1 MANEVAKAGAPRR
14 VMGNVAAGV
23 AAPRATP
30 PPAPRALTS
39 RQKAAVIVRLLLAE
53 GAPLPL
59 SALPE
64 HLQAALTE
72 EIGQMRLVD
81 RETLRAT
88 VEEFL
93 AELEGVGLSFPGG
106 LDGALGL
113 LDGHISATAAARLR
127 RMTGLSD
134 RSDPWD
140 QIAATPP
147 DRLMPLLEAESAEVA
162 AVLLSKLPV
171 ARAAELMGRLPG
183 DRARRIAY
191 AVSQTAAIDPD
202 TVRRIGQALASGLAA
217 APENAFAA
225 DPVDR
230 VGAIL
235 NVSAAVTRDEVLRGL
250 TETDAAFAEQVRRA
264 IFTFP
269 HIPHRLPAR
278 DVPKVLRVVDQPT
291 VITALAGAAGPE
303 ETATVEFLLANMS
316 QRLAAAL
323 REEIE
328 ARGPVKPKDAE
339 TAQTAVVAAIRTL
352 EAAGEVQLVSPE
364 EES

>member
-1 MANEVAKAGAPRR
+1 MANELATAGAARR
-14 VMGNVAAGV
+14 VTGMMAG
-23 AAPRATP
+23 ARPGTP
-30 PPAPRALTS
+30 PPRALTS

-72 EIGQMRLVD
+72 EIGQMRVVD
-81 RETLRAT
+81 RDTLRAT

-106 LDGALGL
+106 IDAALGL

-134 RSDPWD
+134 RADPWD
-140 QIAATPP
+140 RIAAAPP
-147 DRLMPLLEAESAEVA
+147 EALLPLLEAESAEVA
-162 AVLLSKLPV
+162 AVLLSKVPV
-171 ARAAELMGRLPG
+171 TRAAELMGRLPG
-183 DRARRIAY
+183 ERARRIAY
-191 AVSQTAAIDPD
+191 AVSQTAGIDPD
-202 TVRRIGQALASGLAA
+202 TVRRIGQALAAGLDA
-217 APENAFAA
+217 APVRAFDA

-235 NVSAAVTRDEVLRGL
+235 NVSAAVTRDAVLQGL
-250 TETDAAFAEQVRRA
+250 SETDAAFADRVRRA

-269 HIPHRLPAR
+269 HIPRRLPPR

-291 VITALAGAAGPE
+291 LVTALAGATGPE
-303 ETATVEFLLANMS
+303 EAATADFLLANMS

-323 REEIE
+323 REEVE

-352 EAAGEVQLVSPE
+352 ETAGEVQLVSPE
-364 EES
+364 DG